1 MESLTIPK
9 DAVAALSAPVEV
21 SCEHEEVLA

>member
-9 DAVAALSAPVEV
+9 DAVAALSAPVEII
-21 SCEHEEVLA
+21 CEHEEALA